1 MEKYLI
7 AILLTFLS
15 FTYSPN
21 VLAKD
26 QCHIQEVIDLSILK
40 KNDYKFYNYTCE
52 SDLGSYLK
60 GYLGN
65 QTTKVFV
72 GEYSDFAAK
81 SNPELLAVSI
91 YKSKKMK
98 RPLLITLNSA
108 YYCCILQ
115 IEGNMCQVNFYEI
128 NPSGKLSVK
137 NVTNI
142 FGEDANGLEGN
153 IEGRVYY
160 NYKTICE
167 IKKWLDKNY

>member
-1 MEKYLI
+1 MKKHPLI
-7 AILLTFLS
+7 VLCIIAS
-15 FTYSPN
+15 MVYSQKS
-21 VLAKD
+21 LAKD

-40 KNDYKFYNYTCE
+40 KNDYKFYNYICE

-60 GYLGN
+60 GYFGN
-65 QTTKVFV
+65 QTTKVFL

-108 YYCCILQ
+108 YYCCIPQ
-115 IEGNMCQVNFYEI
+115 IEGNMYQVNFYEI

-160 NYKTICE
+160 NYKTISE